1 MELGIRNVVNDLLRT
16 VAQVPLSPDGSRHWT
31 VVVSAREENLQE
43 LHTWLDWKMVG
54 QPESLWIPELTSEE
68 LTLIAEYCPRLTPLF
83 SLHQLEPIVKN
94 PFMLSLLED
103 QRMLL
108 EPSALPPVATEI
120 EVSEVWWERLVG
132 SGGPRGRAR
141 QQALLELGKRAMRS
155 PGRRLGGEGIAA
167 DVLTSFES
175 DRVLLRDPHRDVY
188 RFSHDLLEDWVC
200 YRVLNQHR
208 EELTVHLRDLG
219 QPFGLSRAVQLLG
232 ASLLEKGE
240 TTTWVQ
246 LITQLEQAID
256 LAPRW
261 RQAFL
266 TAALLSVRA
275 QDLLVKAEPLLIAE
289 DARRL
294 IDLLVAL
301 RTVEVDPDFSLFPG
315 LIAAMP
321 LESHDKLLPL
331 LMSSPVPRW
340 RVWLPFM
347 SWLLERLDRLP
358 PAVV

>member
-1 MELGIRNVVNDLLRT
+1 M
-16 VAQVPLSPDGSRHWT
+16 
-31 VVVSAREENLQE
+31 
-43 LHTWLDWKMVG
+43 
-54 QPESLWIPELTSEE
+54 
-68 LTLIAEYCPRLTPLF
+68 
-83 SLHQLEPIVKN
+83 
-94 PFMLSLLED
+94 
-103 QRMLL
+103 
-108 EPSALPPVATEI
+108 
-120 EVSEVWWERLVG
+120 
-132 SGGPRGRAR
+132 
-141 QQALLELGKRAMRS
+141 
-155 PGRRLGGEGIAA
+155 
-167 DVLTSFES
+167 
-175 DRVLLRDPHRDVY
+175 
-188 RFSHDLLEDWVC
+188 
-200 YRVLNQHR
+200 
-208 EELTVHLRDLG
+208 
-219 QPFGLSRAVQLLG
+219 QLLG

-358 PAVV
+358 PAVVPEAVKLMEIWQQKTPADAVHRGDIGKRALLWLRELENWDRNMYQDIEDDDGYDSYLV